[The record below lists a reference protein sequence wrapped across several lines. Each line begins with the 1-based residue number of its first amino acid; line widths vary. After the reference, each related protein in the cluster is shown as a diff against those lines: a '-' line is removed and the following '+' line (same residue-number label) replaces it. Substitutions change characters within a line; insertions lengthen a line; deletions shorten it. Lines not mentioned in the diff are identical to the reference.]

1 MTINSIGPGYMP
13 QYKLVQAGKP
23 QYLLRYGTVG
33 TAERASTYGTAV
45 RCIRPQVPS

>member
-33 TAERASTYGTAV
+33 TAERASTAV